1 MYSRMTRYLL
11 GLLLV
16 CTLATSSP
24 QGFAHAVLL
33 DSSPKPGEMLMQ
45 SPSEVV
51 ANFNEGVGPI
61 FFKVL
66 DVKGQPVGDPG
77 EIRLDG
83 TKMILPLRATIPNG
97 TYVLTYRVISADT
110 HPVGAT
116 FGFSIGEP
124 MKTVDATADAGS
136 RSIWSLAVAVNRWV
150 LYAGML
156 WVAGTALF
164 LLLLGIEGSLREDA
178 RQKARWASVVT
189 ALSYVLAVGF
199 GGADMQLG
207 GVDALWKAATW
218 RSGLDSTLAPSA
230 VFGVISMALLYA
242 GCMAGE
248 RRRHGVLIAGVAL
261 AIGSFLVTGHAATA
275 PPAWLMA
282 PVVGAHLLATA
293 FWIGAFRPLLLS
305 TRQLSAAD
313 SGALM
318 QRFSNFAVPAVI
330 VALISGSAISLK
342 QLGSPANLFNND
354 YGTVLL
360 TKIILVFVII
370 GIAAYNKINL
380 TPKLI
385 ANDAAG
391 VSKIKRTI
399 TLELMLYLIVLAA
412 ASALTV
418 TTPPRALVATGE
430 AGAAEANMA
439 MMSGG
444 LVKRTLENDAGYS
457 AEIEL
462 SPAKV
467 GENMLMVTVKDP
479 AGVIVQSATALE
491 VTVALESAGISE
503 VRLKAE
509 AVGNGM
515 WHVMI
520 GETLIPGDW
529 ALTIDAYL
537 TDYDKIS
544 FLTSVNLN

>member
-11 GLLLV
+11 GFLLV

-66 DVKGQPVGDPG
+66 DVKGEAVGDPG

-136 RSIWSLAVAVNRWV
+136 RSIWSLAVAVNRWA

-156 WVAGTALF
+156 WVVGTALF

-178 RQKARWASVVT
+178 RQKARWASVLT

-218 RSGLDSTLAPSA
+218 RSGLDSTLASSA

-242 GCMAGE
+242 GCIAGE
-248 RRRHGVLIAGVAL
+248 RRRHGVLIAGVVL

-330 VALISGSAISLK
+330 VVLISGTAISLK
-342 QLGSPANLFNND
+342 QLGSPAKLFDND

-360 TKIILVFVII
+360 TKIILVLLII

-385 ANDAAG
+385 ANDVAG

-399 TLELMLYLIVLAA
+399 TLELMLYVIVLAA

-430 AGAAEANMA
+430 AGAAEATMA
-439 MMSGG
+439 MVSGG

-457 AEIEL
+457 ADIEL

-467 GENMLMVTVKDP
+467 GENMLMVTLKDP
-479 AGVIVQSATALE
+479 AGVIVQGATALE
-491 VTVALESAGISE
+491 VIVALESAGISE

-529 ALTIDAYL
+529 VLMIDGYL
-537 TDYDKIS
+537 TDYDKTS
-544 FLTSVNLN
+544 FATTVTLK

>member
-1 MYSRMTRYLL
+1 MTRYLL

-45 SPSEVV
+45 SPAEVV

-83 TKMILPLRATIPNG
+83 TKMILPLRATLPNG

-124 MKTVDATADAGS
+124 MKTVDATADAGG
-136 RSIWSLAVAVNRWV
+136 RSIWSPAVAVNRWM

-156 WVAGTALF
+156 WVVGTALF

-178 RQKARWASVVT
+178 RQKARWASVLT

-218 RSGLDSTLAPSA
+218 RSGLDSTLASSA

-242 GCMAGE
+242 GFMAGE
-248 RRRHGVLIAGVAL
+248 RRHGVLIAGVAL

-330 VALISGSAISLK
+330 VVLISGTAISLK
-342 QLGSPANLFNND
+342 QLGSPAKLFDND

-360 TKIILVFVII
+360 TKIILVLVII

-380 TPKLI
+380 TPRLI
-385 ANDAAG
+385 ANDVAG

-399 TLELMLYLIVLAA
+399 TLELMLYVIVLAA

-430 AGAAEANMA
+430 AGAAEAKMA
-439 MMSGG
+439 MMTGG

-479 AGVIVQSATALE
+479 AGVIVQDATALE

-529 ALTIDAYL
+529 ALTIDGYL
-537 TDYDKIS
+537 TDYDKTS
-544 FLTSVNLN
+544 FSTTVTLK

>member
-1 MYSRMTRYLL
+1 MCGRMTRYLL

-16 CTLATSSP
+16 CTFATSSP

-45 SPSEVV
+45 SPAEVV

-83 TKMILPLRATIPNG
+83 TKMILPLRATLPNG

-178 RQKARWASVVT
+178 RQKARWASVLT

-218 RSGLDSTLAPSA
+218 RSGLDSTLASSA
-230 VFGVISMALLYA
+230 VLGLIAMALLYA
-242 GCMAGE
+242 GFVAGE
-248 RRRHGVLIAGVAL
+248 QRRHGVLIAGATL

-282 PVVGAHLLATA
+282 PVVGVHLLATA

-305 TRQLSAAD
+305 TGQLSAAD

-330 VALISGSAISLK
+330 VVLISGTAISLK
-342 QLGSPANLFNND
+342 QLGSPAKLFDND

-360 TKIILVFVII
+360 TKIILVLVII

-380 TPKLI
+380 TPRLI
-385 ANDAAG
+385 ANDVAG

-399 TLELMLYLIVLAA
+399 TLELMLYVIVLAA

-430 AGAAEANMA
+430 AGAAEAKMA
-439 MMSGG
+439 MMTGG

-479 AGVIVQSATALE
+479 AGVIVQDATALE

-529 ALTIDAYL
+529 ALTIDGYL
-537 TDYDKIS
+537 TDYDKTS
-544 FLTSVNLN
+544 FSTTVTLK

>member
-1 MYSRMTRYLL
+1 
-11 GLLLV
+11 
-16 CTLATSSP
+16 
-24 QGFAHAVLL
+24 
-33 DSSPKPGEMLMQ
+33 
-45 SPSEVV
+45 
-51 ANFNEGVGPI
+51 
-61 FFKVL
+61 
-66 DVKGQPVGDPG
+66 
-77 EIRLDG
+77 
-83 TKMILPLRATIPNG
+83 
-97 TYVLTYRVISADT
+97 
-110 HPVGAT
+110 
-116 FGFSIGEP
+116 

-178 RQKARWASVVT
+178 RQKARWASVLT

-218 RSGLDSTLAPSA
+218 RSGLDSTLASSA
-230 VFGVISMALLYA
+230 VLGLIAMALLYA
-242 GCMAGE
+242 GFVAGE
-248 RRRHGVLIAGVAL
+248 QRRHGVLIAGATL

-282 PVVGAHLLATA
+282 PVVGVHLLATA

-305 TRQLSAAD
+305 TGQLSAAD

-330 VALISGSAISLK
+330 VVLISGTAISLK
-342 QLGSPANLFNND
+342 QLGSPAKLFDND

-360 TKIILVFVII
+360 TKIILVLVII

-380 TPKLI
+380 TPRLI
-385 ANDAAG
+385 ANDVAG
-391 VSKIKRTI
+391 VSKIRRTI
-399 TLELMLYLIVLAA
+399 TLELMLYVIVLAA

-430 AGAAEANMA
+430 AGAAEAKMA

-479 AGVIVQSATALE
+479 AGVIVQDATALE

-529 ALTIDAYL
+529 ALTIDGYL
-537 TDYDKIS
+537 TDYDKTS
-544 FLTSVNLN
+544 FSTTVTLK

>member
-1 MYSRMTRYLL
+1 MCGRMTRYLL

-16 CTLATSSP
+16 CTFATSSP

-178 RQKARWASVVT
+178 RQKARWASVLT

-218 RSGLDSTLAPSA
+218 RSGLDSTLASSA
-230 VFGVISMALLYA
+230 VLGLIAMALLYA
-242 GCMAGE
+242 GFVAGE
-248 RRRHGVLIAGVAL
+248 QRRHGVLIAGATL

-282 PVVGAHLLATA
+282 PVVGVHLLATA

-305 TRQLSAAD
+305 TGQLSAAD

-330 VALISGSAISLK
+330 VVLISGTAISLK
-342 QLGSPANLFNND
+342 QLGSPAKLFDND

-360 TKIILVFVII
+360 TKIILVLVII

-380 TPKLI
+380 TPRLI
-385 ANDAAG
+385 ANDVAG
-391 VSKIKRTI
+391 VSKIRRTI
-399 TLELMLYLIVLAA
+399 TLELMLYVIVLAA

-430 AGAAEANMA
+430 PGAAEAKMA

-479 AGVIVQSATALE
+479 AGVIVQDATALE

-529 ALTIDAYL
+529 ALTIDGYL
-537 TDYDKIS
+537 TDYDKTS
-544 FLTSVNLN
+544 FSTTVTLK

>member
-136 RSIWSLAVAVNRWV
+136 RSIWSLAVGVNRWV

-156 WVAGTALF
+156 WTAGTALF

-305 TRQLSAAD
+305 TRQFSAAD

-330 VALISGSAISLK
+330 VVLISGTLISLK

-385 ANDAAG
+385 ANDVAG

-399 TLELMLYLIVLAA
+399 TLELMLYVIVLAA

-430 AGAAEANMA
+430 AGAAEARMA

-457 AEIEL
+457 ADIEL

-467 GENMLMVTVKDP
+467 GENMLMVTLKDP
-479 AGVIVQSATALE
+479 AGGIVQGATALE
-491 VTVALESAGISE
+491 VIVALESAGISE
-503 VRLKAE
+503 VRLKSE

-520 GETLIPGDW
+520 SETLIPGDW
-529 ALTIDAYL
+529 ALMIDGYL
-537 TDYDKIS
+537 TDYDKTS
-544 FLTSVNLN
+544 FSTTVTLK

>member
-1 MYSRMTRYLL
+1 MTRYLL

-16 CTLATSSP
+16 CTFATSSP

-83 TKMILPLRATIPNG
+83 TKMILPLRATLPNG

-178 RQKARWASVVT
+178 RQKARWASVLT

-218 RSGLDSTLAPSA
+218 RSGLDSTLASSA
-230 VFGVISMALLYA
+230 VLGLIAMALLYA
-242 GCMAGE
+242 GFVAGE
-248 RRRHGVLIAGVAL
+248 QRRHGVLIAGATL

-282 PVVGAHLLATA
+282 PVVGVHLLATA

-330 VALISGSAISLK
+330 VVLISGTAISLK
-342 QLGSPANLFNND
+342 QLGSPAKLFDND

-360 TKIILVFVII
+360 TKIILVLVIV
-370 GIAAYNKINL
+370 GIAAFNKINL
-380 TPKLI
+380 TPRLI
-385 ANDAAG
+385 ANDVAG

-399 TLELMLYLIVLAA
+399 TLELMLYVIVLAA

-430 AGAAEANMA
+430 AGAAEAKMA
-439 MMSGG
+439 MMTGG

-479 AGVIVQSATALE
+479 AGVIVQDATALE

-529 ALTIDAYL
+529 ALTIDGYL
-537 TDYDKIS
+537 TDYDKTS
-544 FLTSVNLN
+544 FSTTVTLK

>member
-1 MYSRMTRYLL
+1 MCGRMTRYLL

-16 CTLATSSP
+16 CTFATSSP

-83 TKMILPLRATIPNG
+83 TKMILPLRATLPNG

-178 RQKARWASVVT
+178 RQKARWASVLT

-218 RSGLDSTLAPSA
+218 RSGLDSTLASSA
-230 VFGVISMALLYA
+230 VLGLIAMALLYA
-242 GCMAGE
+242 GFVAGE
-248 RRRHGVLIAGVAL
+248 QRRHGVLIAGATL

-282 PVVGAHLLATA
+282 PVVGVHLLATA

-305 TRQLSAAD
+305 TGQLSAAD

-330 VALISGSAISLK
+330 VVLISGTAISLK
-342 QLGSPANLFNND
+342 QLGSPAKLFDND

-360 TKIILVFVII
+360 TKIILVLVII

-380 TPKLI
+380 TPRLI
-385 ANDAAG
+385 ANDVAG
-391 VSKIKRTI
+391 VSKIRRTI
-399 TLELMLYLIVLAA
+399 TLELMLYVIVLAA

-430 AGAAEANMA
+430 AGAAEAKMA

-479 AGVIVQSATALE
+479 AGVIVQDATALE

-529 ALTIDAYL
+529 ALTIDGYL
-537 TDYDKIS
+537 TDYDKTS
-544 FLTSVNLN
+544 FSTTVPLK

>member
-1 MYSRMTRYLL
+1 MTRYLL

>member
-1 MYSRMTRYLL
+1 MYSRMTCYLL

-136 RSIWSLAVAVNRWV
+136 RSIWSLAVGVNRWV

-156 WVAGTALF
+156 WTAGTALF

-305 TRQLSAAD
+305 TRQFSAAD

-330 VALISGSAISLK
+330 VVLISGTLISLK

-385 ANDAAG
+385 ANDVAG

-399 TLELMLYLIVLAA
+399 TLELMLYVIVLAA
-412 ASALTV
+412 ASALTM

-430 AGAAEANMA
+430 AGAAEAKMT
-439 MMSGG
+439 MMPGG

-457 AEIEL
+457 ADIEL

-467 GENMLMVTVKDP
+467 GENMLMVTLKDP
-479 AGVIVQSATALE
+479 AGGIVQGATALE
-491 VTVALESAGISE
+491 VIVALESAGISE
-503 VRLKAE
+503 VRLKSE

-520 GETLIPGDW
+520 SETLIPGDW
-529 ALTIDAYL
+529 ALMIDGYL
-537 TDYDKIS
+537 TDYDKTS
-544 FLTSVNLN
+544 FSTTVTLK

>member
-1 MYSRMTRYLL
+1 MCGRMTRYLL

-16 CTLATSSP
+16 CTFATSSP

-178 RQKARWASVVT
+178 RQKARWASVLT

-218 RSGLDSTLAPSA
+218 RSGLDSTLASSA
-230 VFGVISMALLYA
+230 VLGLIAMALLYA
-242 GCMAGE
+242 GFVAGE
-248 RRRHGVLIAGVAL
+248 QRRHGVLIAGATL

-282 PVVGAHLLATA
+282 PVVGVHLLATA

-305 TRQLSAAD
+305 TGQLSAAD

-330 VALISGSAISLK
+330 VVLISGTAISLK
-342 QLGSPANLFNND
+342 QLGSPAKLFDND

-360 TKIILVFVII
+360 TKIILVLVII

-380 TPKLI
+380 TPRLI
-385 ANDAAG
+385 ANDVAG
-391 VSKIKRTI
+391 VSKIRRTI
-399 TLELMLYLIVLAA
+399 TLELMLYVIVLAA

-430 AGAAEANMA
+430 AGAAEAKMA

-479 AGVIVQSATALE
+479 AGVIVQDATALE

-529 ALTIDAYL
+529 ALTIDGYL
-537 TDYDKIS
+537 TDYDKTS
-544 FLTSVNLN
+544 FSTTVTLK

>member
-1 MYSRMTRYLL
+1 MCGRMTRYLL

-16 CTLATSSP
+16 CTFATSSP

-83 TKMILPLRATIPNG
+83 TKMILPLRATLPNG

-178 RQKARWASVVT
+178 RQKARWASVLT

-218 RSGLDSTLAPSA
+218 RSGLDSTLASSA
-230 VFGVISMALLYA
+230 VLGLIAMALLYA
-242 GCMAGE
+242 GFVAGE
-248 RRRHGVLIAGVAL
+248 QRRHGVLIAGATL

-282 PVVGAHLLATA
+282 PVVGVHLLATA

-305 TRQLSAAD
+305 TGQLSAAD

-330 VALISGSAISLK
+330 VVLISGTAISLK
-342 QLGSPANLFNND
+342 QLGSPAKLFDND

-360 TKIILVFVII
+360 TKIILVLVII

-380 TPKLI
+380 TPRLI
-385 ANDAAG
+385 ANDVAG
-391 VSKIKRTI
+391 VSKIRRTI
-399 TLELMLYLIVLAA
+399 TLELMLYVIVLAA

-430 AGAAEANMA
+430 AGAAEAKMA
-439 MMSGG
+439 MMTGG

-479 AGVIVQSATALE
+479 AGVIVQDATALE

-529 ALTIDAYL
+529 ALTIDGYL
-537 TDYDKIS
+537 TDYDKTS
-544 FLTSVNLN
+544 FSTTVTLK

>member
-1 MYSRMTRYLL
+1 
-11 GLLLV
+11 
-16 CTLATSSP
+16 
-24 QGFAHAVLL
+24 
-33 DSSPKPGEMLMQ
+33 MLMQ
-45 SPSEVV
+45 PPSEVV

-83 TKMILPLRATIPNG
+83 TKMILPLGASLPNG

-124 MKTVDATADAGS
+124 MKSVDATADAGS
-136 RSIWSLAVAVNRWV
+136 RSIWSLAVAVNRWI

-156 WVAGTALF
+156 WVAGTAIF
-164 LLLLGIEGSLREDA
+164 MLLVGLDGALREDA
-178 RQKARWASVVT
+178 RQKARWASVLT
-189 ALSYVLAVGF
+189 AWSYVLAVGF

-207 GVDALWKAATW
+207 GADALWQAATW
-218 RSGLDSTLAPSA
+218 RSGLDSTLASSA
-230 VFGVISMALLYA
+230 VFGLIAMLLLYA
-242 GCMAGE
+242 GFAAGD
-248 RRRHGVLIAGVAL
+248 RRRDGFLIAGVVL

-305 TRQLSAAD
+305 TRMLSVSD
-313 SGALM
+313 SGALL
-318 QRFSNFAVPAVI
+318 QRFSTFAVPAVI
-330 VALISGSAISLK
+330 VVLVSGSAISLK
-342 QLGSPANLFNND
+342 QLGSPTKLFDND

-360 TKIILVFVII
+360 AKIILVFVII

-391 VSKIKRTI
+391 VAKIRRTI
-399 TLELMLYLIVLAA
+399 TLELMLYVIVLAA

-430 AGAAEANMA
+430 AGAADAKMA
-439 MMSGG
+439 MISGG
-444 LVKRTLENDAGYS
+444 LLKRTLRNAAAYS

-467 GENMLMVTVKDP
+467 GENMLMVTLTDP
-479 AGVIVQSATALE
+479 AGVIVDDATALE
-491 VTVALESAGISE
+491 VTVALEAAGISE

-509 AVGNGM
+509 PVGNGM

-529 ALTIDAYL
+529 ALTIDGYL
-537 TDYDKIS
+537 TDYDKTS
-544 FLTSVNLN
+544 FATIVTLK

>member
-1 MYSRMTRYLL
+1 MCGRMTRYLL

-16 CTLATSSP
+16 CTFATSSP

-83 TKMILPLRATIPNG
+83 TKMILPLRATLPNG

-178 RQKARWASVVT
+178 RQKARWASVLT

-218 RSGLDSTLAPSA
+218 RSGLDSTLASSA
-230 VFGVISMALLYA
+230 VLGLIAMALLYA
-242 GCMAGE
+242 GFVAGE
-248 RRRHGVLIAGVAL
+248 QRRHGVLIAGATL

-282 PVVGAHLLATA
+282 PVVGVHLLATA

-305 TRQLSAAD
+305 TGQLSAAD

-330 VALISGSAISLK
+330 VVLISGTAISLK
-342 QLGSPANLFNND
+342 QLGSPAKLFDND

-360 TKIILVFVII
+360 TKIIFVLVII

-380 TPKLI
+380 TPRLI
-385 ANDAAG
+385 ANDVAG
-391 VSKIKRTI
+391 VSKIRRTI
-399 TLELMLYLIVLAA
+399 TLELMLYVIVLAA

-430 AGAAEANMA
+430 AGAAEAKMA
-439 MMSGG
+439 MMTGG

-479 AGVIVQSATALE
+479 AGVIVQDATALE

-529 ALTIDAYL
+529 ALTIDGYL
-537 TDYDKIS
+537 TDYDKTS
-544 FLTSVNLN
+544 FSTTVTLK

>member
-1 MYSRMTRYLL
+1 MCGRMTRYLL

-16 CTLATSSP
+16 CTFATSSP

-83 TKMILPLRATIPNG
+83 TKMILPLRATLPNG

-178 RQKARWASVVT
+178 RQKARWASVLT

-218 RSGLDSTLAPSA
+218 RSGLDSTLASSA
-230 VFGVISMALLYA
+230 VLGLIAMALLYA
-242 GCMAGE
+242 GFVAGE
-248 RRRHGVLIAGVAL
+248 QRRHGVLIAGATL

-282 PVVGAHLLATA
+282 PVVGVHLLATA

-330 VALISGSAISLK
+330 VVLISGTAISLK
-342 QLGSPANLFNND
+342 QLGSPAKLFDND

-360 TKIILVFVII
+360 TKIILVLVIV
-370 GIAAYNKINL
+370 GIAAFNKINL
-380 TPKLI
+380 TPRLI
-385 ANDAAG
+385 ANDVAG

-399 TLELMLYLIVLAA
+399 TLELMLYVIVLAA

-430 AGAAEANMA
+430 AGAAEAKMA
-439 MMSGG
+439 MMTGG

-479 AGVIVQSATALE
+479 AGVIVQDATALE

-529 ALTIDAYL
+529 ALTIDGYL
-537 TDYDKIS
+537 TDYDKTS
-544 FLTSVNLN
+544 FSTTVTLK

>member
-1 MYSRMTRYLL
+1 MFSRMTRYLFS
-11 GLLLV
+11 LLLV
-16 CTLATSSP
+16 GALAASSP
-24 QGFAHAVLL
+24 RAFAHAVLL

-45 SPSEVV
+45 PPSEVV

-83 TKMILPLRATIPNG
+83 PKMILPLRASLPNG

-124 MKTVDATADAGS
+124 MKSVDATADAGS
-136 RSIWSLAVAVNRWV
+136 RSIWSLAVAVNRWI

-156 WVAGTALF
+156 WVAGTAIF
-164 LLLLGIEGSLREDA
+164 LLLVGLDGALREDA
-178 RQKARWASVVT
+178 RQTARWASVLT
-189 ALSYVLAVGF
+189 AWSYVLAVGF

-207 GVDALWKAATW
+207 GANALWQAATW
-218 RSGLDSTLAPSA
+218 RSGFDSTLASSA
-230 VFGVISMALLYA
+230 VFGLIAMLLLYA
-242 GCMAGE
+242 GFAASD
-248 RRRHGVLIAGVAL
+248 RRRGGFLIAGVVL

-305 TRQLSAAD
+305 TRMLPVSD
-313 SGALM
+313 SGALL
-318 QRFSNFAVPAVI
+318 QRFSTFAVPAVI
-330 VALISGSAISLK
+330 VVLLSGTAISLK
-342 QLGSPANLFNND
+342 QLGSLTKLFDND

-360 TKIILVFVII
+360 AKIILVFVII

-391 VSKIKRTI
+391 VTNIRRTI
-399 TLELMLYLIVLAA
+399 TLELMLYVIVLAA
-412 ASALTV
+412 ASTLTV
-418 TTPPRALVATGE
+418 TTPPRALVASGE
-430 AGAAEANMA
+430 AGTAEANMA

-444 LVKRTLENDAGYS
+444 LVKRTLKNDAGYS

-467 GENMLMVTVKDP
+467 GENMLMITVKDP

-491 VTVALESAGISE
+491 VSVALESAGISE

-509 AVGNGM
+509 AVDNGM

-544 FLTSVNLN
+544 FSTSVNLN

>member
-1 MYSRMTRYLL
+1 MCGRMTRYLL

-16 CTLATSSP
+16 CTFATSSP

-45 SPSEVV
+45 SPAEVV

-83 TKMILPLRATIPNG
+83 TKMILPLRATLPNG

-124 MKTVDATADAGS
+124 MKTVAATADAGS
-136 RSIWSLAVAVNRWV
+136 RSIWALAVAVNRWV

-178 RQKARWASVVT
+178 RQKARWASVLT

-218 RSGLDSTLAPSA
+218 RSGLDSTLASSA
-230 VFGVISMALLYA
+230 VLGLIAMALLYA
-242 GCMAGE
+242 GFVAGE
-248 RRRHGVLIAGVAL
+248 QRRHGVLIAGATL

-282 PVVGAHLLATA
+282 PVVGVHLLATA

-305 TRQLSAAD
+305 TGQLSAAD

-330 VALISGSAISLK
+330 VVLISGTAISLK
-342 QLGSPANLFNND
+342 QLGSPAKLFDND

-360 TKIILVFVII
+360 TKIILVLVII

-380 TPKLI
+380 TPRLI
-385 ANDAAG
+385 ANDVAG

-399 TLELMLYLIVLAA
+399 TLELMLYVIVLAA

-418 TTPPRALVATGE
+418 TTPPRALVVTGE
-430 AGAAEANMA
+430 AGAAEAKMA
-439 MMSGG
+439 MMTGG

-467 GENMLMVTVKDP
+467 GENMLMVTLKDP
-479 AGVIVQSATALE
+479 AGVIVQDATALE

-529 ALTIDAYL
+529 ALTIDGYL
-537 TDYDKIS
+537 TDYDKTS
-544 FLTSVNLN
+544 FATTVTLK

>member
-11 GLLLV
+11 GFLLV

-66 DVKGQPVGDPG
+66 DVKGEAVGDPG

-136 RSIWSLAVAVNRWV
+136 RSIWSLAVAVNRWA

-156 WVAGTALF
+156 WVVGTALF

-178 RQKARWASVVT
+178 RQKARWASVLT

-218 RSGLDSTLAPSA
+218 RSGLDSTLASSA

-242 GCMAGE
+242 GCIAGE
-248 RRRHGVLIAGVAL
+248 RRRHGVLIAGVVL

-330 VALISGSAISLK
+330 VVLISGTAISLK
-342 QLGSPANLFNND
+342 QLGSPAKLFDND

-360 TKIILVFVII
+360 TKIILVLLII

-385 ANDAAG
+385 ANDVAG

-399 TLELMLYLIVLAA
+399 TLELMLYVIVLAA

-430 AGAAEANMA
+430 AGAAEAKMA

-457 AEIEL
+457 ADIEL

-467 GENMLMVTVKDP
+467 GENMLMVTLKDP
-479 AGVIVQSATALE
+479 AGVIVQGATALE

-529 ALTIDAYL
+529 VLMIDGYL
-537 TDYDKIS
+537 TDYDKTS
-544 FLTSVNLN
+544 FATTVTLK

>member
-1 MYSRMTRYLL
+1 MTRYLL

-45 SPSEVV
+45 SPAEVV

-83 TKMILPLRATIPNG
+83 TKMILPLRATLPNG

-156 WVAGTALF
+156 WVAGTAMF

-178 RQKARWASVVT
+178 RQKARWASVLT

-207 GVDALWKAATW
+207 GVEALWKAATW
-218 RSGLDSTLAPSA
+218 RSGLDSTLASSA
-230 VFGVISMALLYA
+230 VLGLIAMALLYA
-242 GCMAGE
+242 GFVAGE
-248 RRRHGVLIAGVAL
+248 QRRHGVLIAGATL

-282 PVVGAHLLATA
+282 PVVGVHLLATA

-330 VALISGSAISLK
+330 VVLISGTAISLK
-342 QLGSPANLFNND
+342 QLGSPAKLFDND

-360 TKIILVFVII
+360 TKIILALVII

-380 TPKLI
+380 TPRLI
-385 ANDAAG
+385 ANDVAG

-399 TLELMLYLIVLAA
+399 TLELMLYVIVLAA

-430 AGAAEANMA
+430 AGAAEAKMA
-439 MMSGG
+439 MMTGG
-444 LVKRTLENDAGYS
+444 LVKGTLENDAGYS

-479 AGVIVQSATALE
+479 AGVIVQDATALE

-529 ALTIDAYL
+529 ALTIDGYL
-537 TDYDKIS
+537 TDYDKTS
-544 FLTSVNLN
+544 FSTTVTLK

>member
-1 MYSRMTRYLL
+1 MFSRMTRYLFS
-11 GLLLV
+11 LLLV
-16 CTLATSSP
+16 GALAASSP
-24 QGFAHAVLL
+24 RAFAHAVLL

-45 SPSEVV
+45 PPSEVV

-83 TKMILPLRATIPNG
+83 TKMILPLGALLPNG

-124 MKTVDATADAGS
+124 MKSVDATADAGS
-136 RSIWSLAVAVNRWV
+136 RSIWSLAVAVNRWI

-156 WVAGTALF
+156 WVAGTAIF
-164 LLLLGIEGSLREDA
+164 MLLVGLDGALREDA
-178 RQKARWASVVT
+178 RQKARWASVLT
-189 ALSYVLAVGF
+189 AWSYVLAVGF

-207 GVDALWKAATW
+207 GADALWQAATW
-218 RSGLDSTLAPSA
+218 RSGLDSTLASSA
-230 VFGVISMALLYA
+230 VFGLIAMLLLYA
-242 GCMAGE
+242 GFAAGD
-248 RRRHGVLIAGVAL
+248 RRRDGFLIAGVVL

-305 TRQLSAAD
+305 TRMLSVSD
-313 SGALM
+313 SGALL
-318 QRFSNFAVPAVI
+318 QRFSTFAVPAVI
-330 VALISGSAISLK
+330 VVLVSGSAISLK
-342 QLGSPANLFNND
+342 QLGSPTKLFDND

-360 TKIILVFVII
+360 AKIILVFVII

-391 VSKIKRTI
+391 VAKIRRTI
-399 TLELMLYLIVLAA
+399 TLELMLYVIVLAA

-430 AGAAEANMA
+430 AGAADAKMA
-439 MMSGG
+439 MISGG
-444 LVKRTLENDAGYS
+444 LLKRTLRNAAAYS

-467 GENMLMVTVKDP
+467 GENMLMVTLTDP
-479 AGVIVQSATALE
+479 AGVIVDDATALE
-491 VTVALESAGISE
+491 VTVALEAAGISE

-509 AVGNGM
+509 PVGNGM

-529 ALTIDAYL
+529 ALTIDGYL
-537 TDYDKIS
+537 TDYDKTS
-544 FLTSVNLN
+544 FATIVTLN

>member
-1 MYSRMTRYLL
+1 MFSRMTRYLFS
-11 GLLLV
+11 LLLV
-16 CTLATSSP
+16 GALAASSP
-24 QGFAHAVLL
+24 RAFAHAVLL

-45 SPSEVV
+45 PPSEVV

-83 TKMILPLRATIPNG
+83 TKMILPLGASLPNG

-124 MKTVDATADAGS
+124 MKSVDATADAGS
-136 RSIWSLAVAVNRWV
+136 RSIWSLAVAVNRWI

-156 WVAGTALF
+156 WVAGTAIF
-164 LLLLGIEGSLREDA
+164 MLLVGLDGALREDA
-178 RQKARWASVVT
+178 RQKARWASVLT
-189 ALSYVLAVGF
+189 AWSYVLAVGF

-207 GVDALWKAATW
+207 GADALWQAATW
-218 RSGLDSTLAPSA
+218 RSGLDSTLASSA
-230 VFGVISMALLYA
+230 VFGLIAMLLLYA
-242 GCMAGE
+242 GFAAGD
-248 RRRHGVLIAGVAL
+248 RRRDGFLIAGVVL

-305 TRQLSAAD
+305 TRMLSVSD
-313 SGALM
+313 SGALL
-318 QRFSNFAVPAVI
+318 QRFSTFAVPAVI
-330 VALISGSAISLK
+330 VVLVSGSAISLK
-342 QLGSPANLFNND
+342 QLGSPTKLFDND

-360 TKIILVFVII
+360 AKIILVFVII

-391 VSKIKRTI
+391 VAKIRRTI
-399 TLELMLYLIVLAA
+399 TLELMLYVIVLAA

-430 AGAAEANMA
+430 AGAADAKMA
-439 MMSGG
+439 MISGG
-444 LVKRTLENDAGYS
+444 LLKRTLRNAAAYS

-467 GENMLMVTVKDP
+467 GENMLMVTLTDP
-479 AGVIVQSATALE
+479 AGVIVDDATALE
-491 VTVALESAGISE
+491 VTVALEAAGISE

-509 AVGNGM
+509 PVGNGM

-529 ALTIDAYL
+529 ALTIDGYL
-537 TDYDKIS
+537 TDYDKTS
-544 FLTSVNLN
+544 FATIVTLK

>member
-1 MYSRMTRYLL
+1 
-11 GLLLV
+11 
-16 CTLATSSP
+16 
-24 QGFAHAVLL
+24 
-33 DSSPKPGEMLMQ
+33 
-45 SPSEVV
+45 
-51 ANFNEGVGPI
+51 
-61 FFKVL
+61 
-66 DVKGQPVGDPG
+66 
-77 EIRLDG
+77 
-83 TKMILPLRATIPNG
+83 
-97 TYVLTYRVISADT
+97 
-110 HPVGAT
+110 
-116 FGFSIGEP
+116 
-124 MKTVDATADAGS
+124 
-136 RSIWSLAVAVNRWV
+136 
-150 LYAGML
+150 
-156 WVAGTALF
+156 
-164 LLLLGIEGSLREDA
+164 
-178 RQKARWASVVT
+178 
-189 ALSYVLAVGF
+189 
-199 GGADMQLG
+199 MQLG

-218 RSGLDSTLAPSA
+218 RSGLDSTLASSA
-230 VFGVISMALLYA
+230 VLGLIAMALLYA
-242 GCMAGE
+242 GFVAGE
-248 RRRHGVLIAGVAL
+248 QRRHGVLIAGATL

-282 PVVGAHLLATA
+282 PVVGVHLLATA

-330 VALISGSAISLK
+330 VVLISGTAISLK
-342 QLGSPANLFNND
+342 QLGSPAKLFDND

-360 TKIILVFVII
+360 TKIILVLVIV
-370 GIAAYNKINL
+370 GIAAFNKINL
-380 TPKLI
+380 TPRLI
-385 ANDAAG
+385 ANDVAG

-399 TLELMLYLIVLAA
+399 TLELMLYVIVLAA

-430 AGAAEANMA
+430 AGAAEAKMA
-439 MMSGG
+439 MMTGG

-467 GENMLMVTVKDP
+467 GENMLMVTLKDP
-479 AGVIVQSATALE
+479 AGVIVQDATALE

-529 ALTIDAYL
+529 ALTIDGYL
-537 TDYDKIS
+537 TDYDKTS
-544 FLTSVNLN
+544 FATTVTLK

>member
-1 MYSRMTRYLL
+1 MTRYLFS
-11 GLLLV
+11 LLLV
-16 CTLATSSP
+16 GALAASSP
-24 QGFAHAVLL
+24 RAFAHAVLL

-45 SPSEVV
+45 PPSEVV

-83 TKMILPLRATIPNG
+83 TKLILPLGASLPNG

-124 MKTVDATADAGS
+124 MKSVDATADAGS
-136 RSIWSLAVAVNRWV
+136 RSIWSLAVAVNRWI

-156 WVAGTALF
+156 WVAGTAIF
-164 LLLLGIEGSLREDA
+164 MLLVGLDGALREDA
-178 RQKARWASVVT
+178 RQKARWASVLT
-189 ALSYVLAVGF
+189 AWSYVLAVGF

-207 GVDALWKAATW
+207 GADALWQAATW
-218 RSGLDSTLAPSA
+218 RSGLDSTLASSA
-230 VFGVISMALLYA
+230 VFGLIAMLLLYA
-242 GCMAGE
+242 GFAAGD
-248 RRRHGVLIAGVAL
+248 RRRDGFLIAGVVL

-305 TRQLSAAD
+305 TRMLSVSD
-313 SGALM
+313 SGALL
-318 QRFSNFAVPAVI
+318 QRFSTFAVPAVI
-330 VALISGSAISLK
+330 VVLVSGSAISLK
-342 QLGSPANLFNND
+342 QLGSPTKLFDND

-360 TKIILVFVII
+360 AKIILVFVII

-391 VSKIKRTI
+391 VAKIRRTI
-399 TLELMLYLIVLAA
+399 TLELMLYVIVLAA

-430 AGAAEANMA
+430 AGAADAKMA
-439 MMSGG
+439 MISGG
-444 LVKRTLENDAGYS
+444 LLKRTLRNAAAYS

-467 GENMLMVTVKDP
+467 GENMLMVTLTDP
-479 AGVIVQSATALE
+479 AGVIVDDATALE
-491 VTVALESAGISE
+491 VTVALEAAGISE

-509 AVGNGM
+509 PVGSGM

-529 ALTIDAYL
+529 ALTIDGYL
-537 TDYDKIS
+537 TDYDKTS
-544 FLTSVNLN
+544 FATIVTLK